1 MNCLIRKKCKGS
13 KKGKKGLM
21 AIIDRFMLLSV
32 LLPPGYLLYRFVR
45 WYMKQDNGVQDM
57 ESDEGI

>member
-1 MNCLIRKKCKGS
+1 
-13 KKGKKGLM
+13 M

-45 WYMKQDNGVQDM
+45 WYVKQDDIGHDA
-57 ESDEGI
+57 EFEEGI

>member
-1 MNCLIRKKCKGS
+1 LIGKKCRGR
-13 KKGKKGLM
+13 KKGKTGLM

-45 WYMKQDNGVQDM
+45 WYVKQDDIGHDA
-57 ESDEGI
+57 EFEEGI